1 MTLLLVSFSLVINI
15 ALALAIIVLARL
27 VLQTNQQ
34 MDHDLSDVEMDL
46 IALHA
51 QVKNS
56 AGDKIQISLP
66 IDDQFSVQD
75 VTAMI
80 EKIPHVDLGVALDVR
95 EID

>member
-1 MTLLLVSFSLVINI
+1 MILFLVSFSLVINV
-15 ALALAIIVLARL
+15 ALTLAIIVLARL
-27 VLQTNQQ
+27 VVQTNTE
-34 MDHDLSDVEMDL
+34 MDRDLSDVEMDL

-56 AGDKIQISLP
+56 AGGKIQLTLP